1 MRAPNNFH
9 THYVPYLILKKN
21 VHGVN
26 NEKVVNLALSII
38 NAACQMSSIL
48 DLIESAVIYKD
59 SLSTLVR
66 NNCIPHTEQDRA
78 KRLFDYLRP
87 LVQLKH

>member
-1 MRAPNNFH
+1 
-9 THYVPYLILKKN
+9 
-21 VHGVN
+21 
-26 NEKVVNLALSII
+26 
-38 NAACQMSSIL
+38 MSSIL
-48 DLIESAVIYKD
+48 DRIESAVIYKD